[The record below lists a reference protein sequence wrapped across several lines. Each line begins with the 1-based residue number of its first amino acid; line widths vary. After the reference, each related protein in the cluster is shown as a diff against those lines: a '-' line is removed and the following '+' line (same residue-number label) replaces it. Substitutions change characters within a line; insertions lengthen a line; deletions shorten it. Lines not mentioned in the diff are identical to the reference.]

1 MMMSTDTIQTTRIS
15 KLILNGLPYGPVES
29 ELRSNLEHAEKNCE
43 SAANLCKAL
52 LARQDLHSS
61 RTRYHQLER
70 AIAQLVRANMDQ
82 ARAIAELG
90 DFLVDG
96 TVHHRR
102 S

>member
-1 MMMSTDTIQTTRIS
+1 MMSTDTVQTTHIS
-15 KLILNGLPYGPVES
+15 KLILSDPTYGPIER
-29 ELRSNLEHAEKNCE
+29 ELRSNLDHAEKNCE

-52 LARQDLHSS
+52 LARQDLHSNRS
-61 RTRYHQLER
+61 RYHQLER